1 MFKRV
6 LLAILAVIVLGGS
19 AVAFSW
25 WDKLSVAEYE
35 QDVISM
41 GNGLELV
48 VLPVEINPEAAGNL
62 IPASAVETEGDTY
75 SVVLTYTVKFED
87 VLEEEL
93 DLGVTVSNILVD
105 GVANPFGLISIVVD
119 NPGVIQ
125 NEDVVV
131 TLTVTIDDSELLP
144 ADYEAAYEAIAE
156 KTISFNIA
164 FAATRQA

>member
-6 LLAILAVIVLGGS
+6 LLAILAVIILGGS

-25 WDKLSVAEYE
+25 WDKLSVSEYE
-35 QDVISM
+35 QNVISM

-48 VLPVEINPEAAGNL
+48 VTNAVINPEEAGNL
-62 IPASAVETEGDTY
+62 IPASAVETAGDTY

-87 VLEEEL
+87 VLQEEL
-93 DLGVTVSNILVD
+93 DLAVTVSNVLVG
-105 GVANPFGLISIVVD
+105 GVANPYDLISIVVS

-125 NEDVVV
+125 NEDVTV
-131 TLTVTIDDSELLP
+131 TLTVTIDDSDLLP
-144 ADYEAAYEAIAE
+144 ADYEAAYLAIAE
-156 KTISFNIA
+156 KTISFDVA